1 MSFQWKPDGPKMG
14 PGPAATAPTWDWR
27 REKIVPN
34 WCFDSVRSQS
44 LKHTFFARCL
54 LIAVLS
60 LHLIPAHSISQDVSG
75 NLASSQARQVRRCN
89 SRGMFAVCGR
99 VFPRQRL
106 WVTNTDDDQ
115 MMTVAK
121 WEMFLCLISASASAF
136 TRVRLNILDGQRRIW
151 TYTGVSYNF
160 SIVMC
165 SEQTITDTICI
176 LEQKNPPNCSSW
188 CMIGKVHH
196 LWLQYSQHL
205 LHHSK
210 VGSLQYNWLL
220 VRMNIA
226 RKLIKK
232 NFIQCFYCGNSTVR
246 GQERMRHEE
255 KGHMSKA
262 ADAFKASKFLVLP
275 SSATFLD
282 WNLSPYLSITPLRW
296 EQEIMVTDVN
306 SFTCASAGWT
316 CCGLCINVTQTITRL
331 HFAAA
336 PPREASRRTIFK
348 PYHQSLAF
356 VCGFF
361 SLSSRLISQCHLKY
375 SRNEDEPHEVELQAI
390 LHNCCF
396 FTFSILKSNLRKN
409 NPETANRKW
418 HMTGRNA
425 GTLVWLINSQ

>member
-1 MSFQWKPDGPKMG
+1 MGPKMG

-27 REKIVPN
+27 RKKIVPN

-226 RKLIKK
+226 RKLKTLF
-232 NFIQCFYCGNSTVR
+232 NVFIVETPQWEDRNGWDMKRKDTWAKLLMLSKPPNSLFYLH
-246 GQERMRHEE
+246 QQH
-255 KGHMSKA
+255 
-262 ADAFKASKFLVLP
+262 F
-275 SSATFLD
+275 
-282 WNLSPYLSITPLRW
+282 
-296 EQEIMVTDVN
+296 
-306 SFTCASAGWT
+306 WT
-316 CCGLCINVTQTITRL
+316 ET
-331 HFAAA
+331 
-336 PPREASRRTIFK
+336 
-348 PYHQSLAF
+348 
-356 VCGFF
+356 
-361 SLSSRLISQCHLKY
+361 SRLISPSLHL
-375 SRNEDEPHEVELQAI
+375 DESKRLWS
-390 LHNCCF
+390 L
-396 FTFSILKSNLRKN
+396 
-409 NPETANRKW
+409 
-418 HMTGRNA
+418 M
-425 GTLVWLINSQ
+425 